1 MGLFDAFKK
10 KQCDICGGD
19 IGLLGNRKLED
30 GNMCKNCARKL
41 SPWFDDRRHSTIAQ
55 INEQL
60 AYREANLEKVKAF
73 RVTRTIGDR
82 YKVLLDEDAGVF
94 MVTDSNDL
102 MEENPDVIPFA
113 DVTGCRVDIDESHN
127 EETRTDKD
135 GNKISYNPPRY
146 RYYYDFNIII
156 NVRHPYFDEI
166 KFQLNRSSVDIQYT
180 GSTATTARIGGLSLN
195 LGGGSAYDPMNYPE
209 YRNYMEMCEEIKEVL
224 LGVRQQARDTAT
236 AAAAAAPK
244 QAVTCPWCGATTTPN
259 ANGQCEFCGG
269 AV

>member
-30 GNMCKNCARKL
+30 GNMCKHCAKKL

-60 AYREANLEKVKAF
+60 AYREANKDKVAAF
-73 RVTRTIGDR
+73 RATRTIGER
-82 YKVLLDEDAGVF
+82 AKVLLDEDAGVF
-94 MVTDSNDL
+94 LVTKTGDL
-102 MEENPDVIPFA
+102 KEENPDVIAFS
-113 DVTGCRVDIDESHN
+113 DVTGCRVEIDESHN
-127 EETRTDKD
+127 EVTRTDKD
-135 GNKISYNPPRY
+135 GNKISYDPPRY
-146 RYYYDFNIII
+146 RYYYNFEVIID
-156 NVRHPYFDEI
+156 VRNPYFDDMR
-166 KFQLNRSSVDIQYT
+166 FQLNPSSVDIEYT
-180 GSTATTARIGGLSLN
+180 ERAASTARIGGLSLN
-195 LGGGSAYDPMNYPE
+195 LGGGSSYDPMNYPE
-209 YRNYMEMCEEIKEVL
+209 YRRYVEMGDEIKEIL
-224 LGVRQQARDTAT
+224 LGVRQQARDS

-244 QAVTCPWCGATTTPN
+244 QAVTCPFCGATTTPN

>member
-1 MGLFDAFKK
+1 MGLFDVFKK

-30 GNMCKNCARKL
+30 GNMCKNCAKKL
-41 SPWFDDRRHSTIAQ
+41 SPWFDGRRHATLDQ
-55 INEQL
+55 IKEQL
-60 AYREANLEKVKAF
+60 AYREENLEKVKVF
-73 RVTRTIGDR
+73 RVTRTIGER

-94 MVTDSNDL
+94 VVSNSSKL
-102 MEENPDVIPFA
+102 VEENPDVIPFA
-113 DVTGCRVDIDESHN
+113 DVTGCRVDIDESSD

-135 GNKISYNPPRY
+135 GNKVSYNPPRY

-166 KFQLNRSSVDIQYT
+166 KFQLNQSGVEVQHI
-180 GSTATTARIGGLSLN
+180 GSTAATARIGGLN
-195 LGGGSAYDPMNYPE
+195 IGLGGGSNFDPMNDPE

-224 LGVRQQARDTAT
+224 LGVRRQARDS

-244 QAVTCPWCGATTTPN
+244 MAVTCPWCGATTTPN